1 MEQSPYMEGKLSKLQ
16 ITSNNI
22 INWLKLIVKIYP
34 IEGKLL
40 KYINKKIK
48 RAERLLERGKNLW

>member
-1 MEQSPYMEGKLSKLQ
+1 MESSHYTEGRNYALQ
-16 ITSNNI
+16 ITNDNI